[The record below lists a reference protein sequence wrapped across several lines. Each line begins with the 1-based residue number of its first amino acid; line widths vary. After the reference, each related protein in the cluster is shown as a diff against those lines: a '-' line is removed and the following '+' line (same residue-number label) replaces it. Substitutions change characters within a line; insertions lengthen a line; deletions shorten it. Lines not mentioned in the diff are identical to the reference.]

1 MHRGKPIF
9 GRLRERHVGCS
20 ILCVPFKECFVNYTK
35 IAAELVV
42 DPREVL
48 EARPRSVPPMDEV
61 VTQGDGDSDACEDE
75 RWDNAPCTD

>member
-1 MHRGKPIF
+1 MNHY
-9 GRLRERHVGCS
+9 
-20 ILCVPFKECFVNYTK
+20 NK

-48 EARPRSVPPMDEV
+48 EARPRSTPPHALETEHDEEAV
-61 VTQGDGDSDACEDE
+61 ACEDE